1 MGKDF
6 LRRKNDRYI
15 TRRDYSFQKVLERDL
30 FAACAPE
37 QQTQVIGDVVGAV
50 TANDVL
56 WVPDLS
62 GDGPI
67 NFCHGDALAI
77 RVSGEAAQHVRQ
89 MFSPGAVLVAQVVQ
103 IENDHQFAV
112 LRLGSA

>member
-6 LRRKNDRYI
+6 LRKKNDRYI
-15 TRRDYSFQKVLERDL
+15 TRRDYSFQKMVERDL

-37 QQTQVIGDVVGAV
+37 QQTQVMGEIVGAV
-50 TANDVL
+50 AANDVL

-77 RVSGEAAQHVRQ
+77 QVSGAAARHIRQ
-89 MFSPGAVLVAQVVQ
+89 MFSLGAALVAQVVQ
-103 IENDHQFAV
+103 VENDYQLAV
-112 LRLGSA
+112 VRLGSR